1 MIVTVG
7 EVLVVMGSAESGPL
21 PRGDAFEL
29 SVAGAEPNVAIGAA
43 RLSSPVAYAGRVGD
57 DAFGRL
63 AARTAVTGALR
74 FPA

>member
-1 MIVTVG
+1 
-7 EVLVVMGSAESGPL
+7 L

-29 SVAGAEPNVAIGAA
+29 SVAGAESNVAIGAA